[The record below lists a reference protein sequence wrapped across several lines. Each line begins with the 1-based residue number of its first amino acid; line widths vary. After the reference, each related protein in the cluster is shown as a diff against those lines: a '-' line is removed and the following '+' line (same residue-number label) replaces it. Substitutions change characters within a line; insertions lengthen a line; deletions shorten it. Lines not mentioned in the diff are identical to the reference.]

1 MNFQYTEYKNL
12 GLAKAEYIAT
22 DATMLTMLQISLS
35 LTMLNLP
42 QIYDFAQKELKK
54 TTILFLLLLI

>member
-22 DATMLTMLQISLS
+22 DATMLQISLS

-42 QIYDFAQKELKK
+42 QIYDFAQ
-54 TTILFLLLLI
+54 